1 MFIVVYDDGA
11 SLCIPMG
18 LDNECDG
25 AICMATGTTSV
36 ALFASKQ
43 AARTAIKISKL
54 FAELQTLRGRPANSD
69 FIEGYKHVR
78 IMAATLSESKGDE

>member
-1 MFIVVYDDGA
+1 MFIVVFVDGA
-11 SLCIPMG
+11 GLCVPMG
-18 LDNECDG
+18 KDDDCDG
-25 AICMATGTTSV
+25 AIAAHSTEV

-69 FIEGYKHVR
+69 FIEGYKCLR
-78 IMAATLSESKGDE
+78 IMSATLSESKGDSC